1 MTYKDILALAHA
13 GYSAD
18 QIGKLAML
26 EQMPTPAAP
35 ATPVAPAAPATPV
48 APAAPAAPATSV
60 APAAPATPVAP
71 AAPAAPAPFDYQ
83 AMMAELLGIKN
94 AIQTVNVQNSQQP
107 EQPMTADQILAN
119 IIAPKP
125 IKKED

>member
-26 EQMPTPAAP
+26 EQMP
-35 ATPVAPAAPATPV
+35 
-48 APAAPAAPATSV
+48 
-60 APAAPATPVAP
+60 
-71 AAPAAPAPFDYQ
+71 APAAPAPFDYQ

-94 AIQTVNVQNSQQP
+94 AIQTVNVQNSQLP

-119 IIAPKP
+119 IITPKP

>member
-18 QIGKLAML
+18 QIGKLAIL

-35 ATPVAPAAPATPV
+35 AAS
-48 APAAPAAPATSV
+48 AAPATS
-60 APAAPATPVAP
+60 AT
-71 AAPAAPAPFDYQ
+71 FDYE
-83 AMMAELLGIKN
+83 AMMAELLGIKQ
-94 AIQTVNVQNSQQP
+94 AIQTGNVQNSQQP
-107 EQPMTADQILAN
+107 EQPLTADQILAN

-125 IKKED
+125 IKKEE

>member
-1 MTYKDILALAHA
+1 MTYKDIIALAHA

-26 EQMPTPAAP
+26 EQMPAPAAPSAPAAP
-35 ATPVAPAAPATPV
+35 ATPAPAAPSAPAAPATPV
-48 APAAPAAPATSV
+48 
-60 APAAPATPVAP
+60 PATPAT
-71 AAPAAPAPFDYQ
+71 PAAPAPFDYQ

-94 AIQTVNVQNSQQP
+94 AIQTGNVQTSQQP

-125 IKKED
+125 IKKEE

>member
-18 QIGKLAML
+18 QIGKLAVL
-26 EQMPTPAAP
+26 EQMP
-35 ATPVAPAAPATPV
+35 APAAPATPAPAAP
-48 APAAPAAPATSV
+48 APAAPAAPAT
-60 APAAPATPVAP
+60 P
-71 AAPAAPAPFDYQ
+71 AAPAAPVAPAEPAPFDYQ

-94 AIQTVNVQNSQQP
+94 AIQTVNVQTSQQP
-107 EQPMTADQILAN
+107 DQPMTADQILAN

>member
-26 EQMPTPAAP
+26 EQMPTPAVP
-35 ATPVAPAAPATPV
+35 AAPAAPAAAAVPA
-48 APAAPAAPATSV
+48 APAAPAAPAV
-60 APAAPATPVAP
+60 PAQ
-71 AAPAAPAPFDYQ
+71 FDYQ
-83 AMMAELLGIKN
+83 AMMAELLGIKQ
-94 AIQTVNVQNSQQP
+94 AIQTGNVQTSQQP
-107 EQPMTADQILAN
+107 EQPMTADQIMAN

>member
-18 QIGKLAML
+18 QIGKLAIL
-26 EQMPTPAAP
+26 EQMPAPATPDAPAAP
-35 ATPVAPAAPATPV
+35 AAPVAPAAPAAPAAPV
-48 APAAPAAPATSV
+48 APAAPAAPATPT
-60 APAAPATPVAP
+60 AQ
-71 AAPAAPAPFDYQ
+71 FDYK
-83 AMMAELLGIKN
+83 AMMSELLGIKN
-94 AIQTVNVQNSQQP
+94 AIQTGNVQKSQQP

-125 IKKED
+125 IKKEE

>member
-26 EQMPTPAAP
+26 EQMPTPAVP
-35 ATPVAPAAPATPV
+35 AAPAAPAVPAAAAV
-48 APAAPAAPATSV
+48 PAAPAAPAAPAV
-60 APAAPATPVAP
+60 PAQ
-71 AAPAAPAPFDYQ
+71 FDYQ
-83 AMMAELLGIKN
+83 AMMAELLGIKQ
-94 AIQTVNVQNSQQP
+94 AIQTGNVQTSQQP
-107 EQPMTADQILAN
+107 EQPMTADQIMAN

>member
-18 QIGKLAML
+18 QIGQLAML
-26 EQMPTPAAP
+26 EQIP
-35 ATPVAPAAPATPV
+35 
-48 APAAPAAPATSV
+48 APAAPAAPA
-60 APAAPATPVAP
+60 APVAQ
-71 AAPAAPAPFDYQ
+71 FDYQ

-94 AIQTVNVQNSQQP
+94 AIQTSNVQTSQQL

-125 IKKED
+125 IKKEE

>member
-26 EQMPTPAAP
+26 EQMP
-35 ATPVAPAAPATPV
+35 
-48 APAAPAAPATSV
+48 
-60 APAAPATPVAP
+60 AP
-71 AAPAAPAPFDYQ
+71 AAPAAPAPAAPAAPAPAAPAAPAPAAPAEPAQFDYQ

-94 AIQTVNVQNSQQP
+94 AIQAVNVQNSQQP